1 MIYEKY
7 LQAYNNRLNLETLN
21 IIAKR
26 EEARK
31 ARILFII
38 VAFFVVCNL
47 PRVVLNLGELVSI
60 APFYWNSL
68 FSVDDHEKKIHSE
81 ADKWCYSTPLWAH
94 ILRSISNLLLTLN
107 ASVCC
112 FVYCVVCRTF
122 RMAMSHKLHDLAF
135 FILKKIRN

>member
-1 MIYEKY
+1 MKKISF
-7 LQAYNNRLNLETLN
+7 L
-21 IIAKR
+21 AKR

-38 VAFFVVCNL
+38 VAFFVVCNS
-47 PRVVLNLGELVSI
+47 PRVVLNLEELVSI

-68 FSVDDHEKKIHSE
+68 FSVDNSEKNIHYE
-81 ADKWCYSTPLWAH
+81 GDKWCYSTPIWAH
-94 ILRSISNLLLTLN
+94 ILRSVSNLLLTLN

-122 RMAMSHKLHDLAF
+122 RMAMSHNLHDLAF
-135 FILKKIRN
+135 FILKKIRNLQSHSH

>member
-1 MIYEKY
+1 MKKISF
-7 LQAYNNRLNLETLN
+7 L
-21 IIAKR
+21 AKR

-47 PRVVLNLGELVSI
+47 PRVVLNLEELVSI

-68 FSVDDHEKKIHSE
+68 FSVDIPEKNNHYE
-81 ADKWCYSTPLWAH
+81 GDKWCYSTPIWAH
-94 ILRSISNLLLTLN
+94 ILRSVSNLLLTLN

-122 RMAMSHKLHDLAF
+122 RMAMSHNLHDLAF
-135 FILKKIRN
+135 FILKKIRNLQSHAH